1 MTTDTPARLLQL
13 LSLLQTPRE
22 WPGGEL
28 ADRLGVSRRTVR
40 RDIERLRDLG
50 YPVQASMGADGGYR
64 LVAGK
69 AMPPL
74 VLDDEEA
81 VAIAVGLRA
90 GAGHAL
96 EGVDEA
102 SVRALAKLEQV
113 LPGRLRHRVSTLQ
126 AATTPL
132 TSGDG
137 ATIAPETLT
146 VMASAVAGNERLR
159 FSYRAADG
167 TESRRLTEPHR
178 LVSTGRRWYL
188 VAYDLDR
195 ADWRTFRVDRVGDP
209 FATGARFAPR
219 ELPTGSAAEF
229 LRRSMYRAQESY
241 EAVVTFA
248 APPAKVTA
256 RLPHWVGAPEPL
268 ADGRCR
274 LRATVNDP
282 KDWLAVRLAMTGLPF
297 TVEAPPELAE
307 ATRALGARLMEA
319 GGGLGTGGAQGTA
332 GTGSPRGTG
341 SAQGTAGTG
350 DAGDAGSAAG
360 APGPTAAAGTANAGS
375 AADATCPAGTEG
387 AGHAESPA
395 GAPGPTA
402 AAGTAKAGSAGGTAS
417 AGTAD
422 AAGAADAAE

>member
-40 RDIERLRDLG
+40 RDIDRLRELG
-50 YPVQASMGADGGYR
+50 YPVQATLGSDGGYR

-113 LPGRLRHRVSTLQ
+113 LPSRLRHRVATLQ

-137 ATIAPETLT
+137 ASIAPETLT
-146 VMASAVAGNERLR
+146 VMASTVAGRERLR
-159 FSYRAADG
+159 FAYRAKDG
-167 TESRRLTEPHR
+167 TESRRLTEPYR

-195 ADWRTFRVDRVGDP
+195 EDWRTFRVDRVSQP
-209 FATGARFAPR
+209 FATGARFTPR
-219 ELPTGSAAEF
+219 ELPTGSAAEY
-229 LRRSMYRAQESY
+229 LRQSMHRRQETY
-241 EAVVTFA
+241 EYAVTFA
-248 APPAKVTA
+248 APAEVVAA
-256 RLPHWVGAPEPL
+256 RIPTWLGTPEPL
-268 ADGRCR
+268 DEHSCR
-274 LRATVNDP
+274 LRATTGDAV
-282 KDWLAVRLAMTGLPF
+282 DWLAVRLAMLGCEF
-297 TVEAPPELAE
+297 AVEGPDELVRCVRE
-307 ATRALGARLMEA
+307 LGERLCWA
-319 GGGLGTGGAQGTA
+319 GGGGE
-332 GTGSPRGTG
+332 SR
-341 SAQGTAGTG
+341 
-350 DAGDAGSAAG
+350 G
-360 APGPTAAAGTANAGS
+360 APLEPRA
-375 AADATCPAGTEG
+375 
-387 AGHAESPA
+387 
-395 GAPGPTA
+395 
-402 AAGTAKAGSAGGTAS
+402 
-417 AGTAD
+417 
-422 AAGAADAAE
+422 

>member
-40 RDIERLRDLG
+40 RDIDRLRELG
-50 YPVQASMGADGGYR
+50 YPVQATLGADGGYR

-90 GAGHAL
+90 GAGHAV

-113 LPGRLRHRVSTLQ
+113 LPSRLRHRVATLQ

-137 ATIAPETLT
+137 ASIAPETLT
-146 VMASAVAGNERLR
+146 VMASTVAGRERLR
-159 FSYRAADG
+159 FAYRAKDG
-167 TESRRLTEPHR
+167 TESRRVTEPYR

-195 ADWRTFRVDRVGDP
+195 EDWRTFRVDRVSEP
-209 FATGARFAPR
+209 FATGARFTPR
-219 ELPTGSAAEF
+219 ELPTGSAAEY
-229 LRRSMYRAQESY
+229 LRQSMYRQQASY
-241 EAVVTFA
+241 EYSVTFA
-248 APPAKVTA
+248 APADVVAARVPAWMGT
-256 RLPHWVGAPEPL
+256 PEPL
-268 ADGRCR
+268 DEHSCR
-274 LRATVNDP
+274 LRATTGDEVR
-282 KDWLAVRLAMTGLPF
+282 WLAVRLALLEFGF
-297 TVEAPPELAE
+297 TVQEPEELVRCVRE
-307 ATRALGARLMEA
+307 LGERL
-319 GGGLGTGGAQGTA
+319 
-332 GTGSPRGTG
+332 SR
-341 SAQGTAGTG
+341 
-350 DAGDAGSAAG
+350 AAG
-360 APGPTAAAGTANAGS
+360 R
-375 AADATCPAGTEG
+375 E
-387 AGHAESPA
+387 
-395 GAPGPTA
+395 
-402 AAGTAKAGSAGGTAS
+402 
-417 AGTAD
+417 
-422 AAGAADAAE
+422 

>member
-297 TVEAPPELAE
+297 TVEAPQELAE

-332 GTGSPRGTG
+332 GTGDSGDTE
-341 SAQGTAGTG
+341 SAAGAPGAANPTTAAGTAS
-350 DAGDAGSAAG
+350 AGSAAG
-360 APGPTAAAGTANAGS
+360 A
-375 AADATCPAGTEG
+375 TC
-387 AGHAESPA
+387 PA

-402 AAGTAKAGSAGGTAS
+402 AAGTAGASAGGTAS

-422 AAGAADAAE
+422 AADAAGAADAADPAGTADAAE

>member
-13 LSLLQTPRE
+13 LSILQTPRE

-40 RDIERLRDLG
+40 RDIDRLREIG
-50 YPVQASMGADGGYR
+50 YPVEASKGSDGGYR

-113 LPGRLRHRVSTLQ
+113 LPARLRHRVSTLQ

-137 ATIAPETLT
+137 ASIAPETLT
-146 VMASAVAGNERLR
+146 VMASTVAGHERLR
-159 FSYRAADG
+159 FAYRAKDG
-167 TESRRLTEPHR
+167 TESRRLTEPYR

-195 ADWRTFRVDRVGDP
+195 EDWRTFRVDRVRDP
-209 FATGARFAPR
+209 FATGSRFAPR
-219 ELPTGSAAEF
+219 EMPTGSAAEY
-229 LRRSMYRAQESY
+229 LRRSIQQRPDLDEYAY
-241 EAVVTFA
+241 DVTFD
-248 APPAKVTA
+248 APAELVASRLPSWLSASVTA
-256 RLPHWVGAPEPL
+256 DPPEPE
-268 ADGRCR
+268 DGEDGGPDGGARRCR
-274 LRATVNDP
+274 LRGTTSDP
-282 KDWLAVRLAMTGLPF
+282 VEWVVVRFAMLGYEFSVREPQ
-297 TVEAPPELAE
+297 ELVDCARELSGRLGRAAE
-307 ATRALGARLMEA
+307 
-319 GGGLGTGGAQGTA
+319 
-332 GTGSPRGTG
+332 TGSPN
-341 SAQGTAGTG
+341 
-350 DAGDAGSAAG
+350 DAE
-360 APGPTAAAGTANAGS
+360 AAAPDTAHGRPS
-375 AADATCPAGTEG
+375 RGR
-387 AGHAESPA
+387 
-395 GAPGPTA
+395 
-402 AAGTAKAGSAGGTAS
+402 
-417 AGTAD
+417 
-422 AAGAADAAE
+422 

>member
-40 RDIERLRDLG
+40 RDIDRLRELG
-50 YPVQASMGADGGYR
+50 YPVQATKGSDGGYR

-113 LPGRLRHRVSTLQ
+113 LPGRLRHRVATLQ

-137 ATIAPETLT
+137 ASIAPETLT
-146 VMASAVAGNERLR
+146 VMASTVAGRERLR
-159 FSYRAADG
+159 FAYRAGDG
-167 TESRRLTEPHR
+167 TESRRLTEPYR

-195 ADWRTFRVDRVGDP
+195 EDWRTFRVDRVSEP

-219 ELPTGSAAEF
+219 ELPTGDAAEY
-229 LRRSMYRAQESY
+229 LRQSMYRRQETY
-241 EAVVTFA
+241 EFVVTFA
-248 APPAKVTA
+248 APADFIAA
-256 RLPHWVGAPEPL
+256 RLPKWVGAPEPI
-268 ADGRCR
+268 DDRTCR
-274 LRATVNDP
+274 LRATTGDAVE
-282 KDWLAVRLAMTGLPF
+282 WMAVRLAMADCEF
-297 TVEAPPELAE
+297 TVHEPAELVQCVRDLGGRLTRAAAAE
-307 ATRALGARLMEA
+307 A
-319 GGGLGTGGAQGTA
+319 
-332 GTGSPRGTG
+332 
-341 SAQGTAGTG
+341 
-350 DAGDAGSAAG
+350 
-360 APGPTAAAGTANAGS
+360 N
-375 AADATCPAGTEG
+375 
-387 AGHAESPA
+387 
-395 GAPGPTA
+395 
-402 AAGTAKAGSAGGTAS
+402 
-417 AGTAD
+417 
-422 AAGAADAAE
+422 

>member
-1 MTTDTPARLLQL
+1 MTTDTPARLLTL

-40 RDIERLRDLG
+40 RDIDRLRELG
-50 YPVQASMGADGGYR
+50 YPVQATMGADGGYR

-90 GAGHAL
+90 GAGHAV

-113 LPGRLRHRVSTLQ
+113 LPSRLRHRVATLQ

-137 ATIAPETLT
+137 PSIATETLT
-146 VMASAVAGNERLR
+146 VMASTVAGQERLR
-159 FSYRAADG
+159 FAYRAADG
-167 TESRRLTEPHR
+167 TESRRVTEPYR

-195 ADWRTFRVDRVGDP
+195 EDWRTFRVDRVSEP

-219 ELPTGSAAEF
+219 ELPTGSAAEY
-229 LRRSMYRAQESY
+229 LRRSMQRHGDSY
-241 EAVVTFA
+241 DIEVTFA
-248 APPAKVTA
+248 APPEAVAA
-256 RLPHWVGAPEPL
+256 RLPQWLGPPEPA
-268 ADGRCR
+268 ADGTSCV
-274 LRATVNDP
+274 LRATVSDP
-282 KDWLAVRLAMTGLPF
+282 VDWMAVRLAMVGPDFRVREPAEL
-297 TVEAPPELAE
+297 VERVRELG
-307 ATRALGARLMEA
+307 TRLLGAA
-319 GGGLGTGGAQGTA
+319 GG
-332 GTGSPRGTG
+332 
-341 SAQGTAGTG
+341 
-350 DAGDAGSAAG
+350 
-360 APGPTAAAGTANAGS
+360 
-375 AADATCPAGTEG
+375 
-387 AGHAESPA
+387 
-395 GAPGPTA
+395 
-402 AAGTAKAGSAGGTAS
+402 
-417 AGTAD
+417 
-422 AAGAADAAE
+422 